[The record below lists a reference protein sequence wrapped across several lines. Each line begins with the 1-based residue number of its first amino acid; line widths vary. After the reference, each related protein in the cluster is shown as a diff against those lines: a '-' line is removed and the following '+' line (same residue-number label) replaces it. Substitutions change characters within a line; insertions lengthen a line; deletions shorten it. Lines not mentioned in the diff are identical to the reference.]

1 MQLQMQQHRLIKIN
15 QDLRHRMAVMETQGK
30 ALIQQKV
37 ELEAAAQAQQQNLVA
52 LQLEASQLR
61 KEIQSLE
68 LERELAEIAD
78 TSLVTFGTSPP
89 ASALAAPSTLP
100 RQESSVWA
108 ECSADHSF
116 LADSFEQDEDLS
128 FLLRSSSAQSLEK
141 RSSDDEKSR
150 EMFLVRLLL
159 FLGHWQK
166 KKISIVF
173 KNKFRVVH
181 LLPVSHFKQEGH
193 KIL

>member
-15 QDLRHRMAVMETQGK
+15 QDLRHRMAVMEAQGK

-37 ELEAAAQAQQQNLVA
+37 ELEAAAQAQQQDLGA

-68 LERELAEIAD
+68 LERELAKIVE
-78 TSLVTFGTSPP
+78 TSLVTSGTSPL
-89 ASALAAPSTLP
+89 ASALAAPSTLS

-108 ECSADHSF
+108 EFGADP
-116 LADSFEQDEDLS
+116 FEQDEDLS
-128 FLLRSSSAQSLEK
+128 FLARSSSPEGLEK

-150 EMFLVRLLL
+150 EMFLVKLLL
-159 FLGHWQK
+159 SPWTLAK
-166 KKISIVF
+166 K
-173 KNKFRVVH
+173 N
-181 LLPVSHFKQEGH
+181 SHCF
-193 KIL
+193 